1 MNTFVTSVLSIT
13 IVVLLGFAAGKL
25 KIINDRYDGGFS
37 IYILNFSLPLLLF
50 TTVSNSN
57 LSQLLDPKMNITFIT
72 GLLGMFIL
80 TFLVHKLLLKKS
92 LQESAQTAF
101 LCSYPNTA
109 FLGIPLMLAIVGTQA
124 MLPIVVS
131 NIIVGVLIIPLTLI
145 LIEIGLVGMNSI
157 SYRKIM
163 LKIFKTPL
171 ITLSFTGLIFAIL
184 QIKLPQAIQHSF
196 ELIGSSTPGISLFTL
211 GLIISRFKIIPT
223 RIAWLNVLFKNILH
237 PLLIMVAAKV
247 VGLDGIVAKELILLC
262 AMPPALSATFFSVLF
277 NINPPENITSTVLS
291 TALSFVTI
299 SVFMYLLHL

>member
-1 MNTFVTSVLSIT
+1 MNTFIISVLSIT
-13 IVVLLGFAAGKL
+13 LVVLLGFTAGKL
-25 KIINDRYDGGFS
+25 RIINDKYDGGFS

-50 TTVSNSN
+50 NTVSNAN
-57 LSQLLDPKMNITFIT
+57 LSQLLDPKMNITFII

-80 TFLVHKLLLKKS
+80 TFLVHKLIFKRN

-124 MLPIVVS
+124 MIPIVVS

-145 LIEIGLVGMNSI
+145 LIEIGLVGINHI
-157 SYRKIM
+157 SYRKVM

-196 ELIGSSTPGISLFTL
+196 ELVGSSTPGISLFTL
-211 GLIISRFKIIPT
+211 GLIISRFKITPT
-223 RIAWLNVLFKNILH
+223 KIAWLNVFFKNILH
-237 PLLIMVAAKV
+237 PLLIILIVKI
-247 VGLDGIVAKELILLC
+247 VGLNGIIAKELILLC
-262 AMPPALSATFFSVLF
+262 AMPPALSSTFFSVLF

-291 TALSFVTI
+291 TALSFFTI
-299 SVFMYLLHL
+299 SLFMYALHL